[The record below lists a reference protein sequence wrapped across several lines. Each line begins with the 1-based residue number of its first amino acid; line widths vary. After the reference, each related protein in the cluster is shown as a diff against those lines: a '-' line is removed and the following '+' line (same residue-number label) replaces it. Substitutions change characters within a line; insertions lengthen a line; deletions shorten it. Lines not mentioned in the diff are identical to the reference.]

1 MKTYIVPIL
10 LGITLCCSS
19 CVFLIN
25 TAIYGTN
32 CETCQVLDFWGEVHW
47 CDEECLGMNGK
58 EEMREECER
67 YAEEY
72 GMSCYCAIGE
82 EDDDD

>member
-32 CETCQVLDFWGEVHW
+32 CETCQVLDFWGESSLVRR
-47 CDEECLGMNGK
+47 GMPGHEWQGGNEG
-58 EEMREECER
+58 RV
-67 YAEEY
+67 
-72 GMSCYCAIGE
+72 
-82 EDDDD
+82 